1 MSHFFF
7 KKNKSNLATGDR
19 EQRQR
24 GNFSRTVMGKH
35 RKAKVIKTE
44 LWEQEKTEFIK
55 QKEKINKTNYI
66 KLSKY
71 IYIERDRYKYICTT
85 YLDRYI
91 TINS

>member
-1 MSHFFF
+1 
-7 KKNKSNLATGDR
+7 
-19 EQRQR
+19 
-24 GNFSRTVMGKH
+24 MGKH

-55 QKEKINKTNYI
+55 QKEKNKTNYI

-71 IYIERDRYKYICTT
+71 IYIERDRHKYICTT